1 MVKYSCERCGKEFS
15 QKSHYDSHNRRKTP
29 CVNNTDKIKV
39 LVDKAVE
46 EKLKELNNQKLN
58 VENEDVNVNRMTEMN
73 NKLKV
78 ISLFTGIGGMDM
90 GFDGEVIIH
99 KDSIINKEFI
109 DKIYTIKDFVV
120 LKKNN
125 FECVFQND
133 ILEGAK
139 EVFGFNNDNSNY
151 NTKSIYDL
159 VSEDFVFPKADI
171 VIGGFPCND
180 FSHSGKRKG
189 FKSNK
194 GHDLK
199 ETVDIEKENSRGTL
213 YKSFVEVVKRVKP
226 KMFVAE
232 NVYGLLTM
240 KNEPIKQ
247 IMKDFSELGYDVNYQ
262 LVYCPEFGIPQ
273 TRKRVIIMGISKE
286 RNVDINEGWNIITK
300 NKTECSIGKYFHH
313 LVEPDITNDISQMVY
328 SNAKKLKKGQGQTE
342 INLNSFAPTMRAEH
356 HGNIEF
362 RRHENSKININEK
375 NMIERRLAVREAGLI
390 QTFPPEYVFSE
401 KKNMVAYKY
410 IGNAVP
416 PLLGYL
422 IADKVNE
429 LCKHHFS

>member
-1 MVKYSCERCGKEFS
+1 MIVENKEKVNANTMAEM
-15 QKSHYDSHNRRKTP
+15 KS
-29 CVNNTDKIKV
+29 
-39 LVDKAVE
+39 
-46 EKLKELNNQKLN
+46 KLN
-58 VENEDVNVNRMTEMN
+58 
-73 NKLKV
+73 V

-90 GFDGEVIIH
+90 GFDGEVIVH
-99 KDSIINKEFI
+99 KDSIVHEEFI
-109 DKIYTIKDFVV
+109 DKPYTIEDFVV

-125 FECVFQND
+125 FNCVFQND

-139 EVFGFNNDNSNY
+139 EVFGFNNDNSKY
-151 NTKSIYDL
+151 NTTSIYNL
-159 VSEDFVFPKADI
+159 ISENFVFPEADI
-171 VIGGFPCND
+171 VIGGFPCQD
-180 FSHSGKRKG
+180 FSHAGKRKG

-199 ETVDIEKENSRGTL
+199 ETVDIEKKNSRGTL
-213 YKSFVEVVKRVKP
+213 YKSFVEVVKKVKP
-226 KMFVAE
+226 KIFVAE

-247 IMKDFSELGYDVNYQ
+247 IMSDFSELGYDVDYQ
-262 LVYCPEFGIPQ
+262 VVYCPDFGIPQ

-286 RNVDINEGWNIITK
+286 RCVDIGRGWNIITK

-313 LVEPDITNDISQMVY
+313 LVEPDITKDISQMVY
-328 SNAKKLKKGQGQTE
+328 SKAKKLEKGQGQTE
-342 INLNSFAPTMRAEH
+342 INLGSFAPTMRAEH

-362 RRHENSKININEK
+362 RRHENSKINIHEK
-375 NMIERRLAVREAGLI
+375 TMTERRLTVREAGLI
-390 QTFPPEYVFSE
+390 QTFPPDYVFSK
-401 KKNMVAYKY
+401 KKNMTAYKY

-429 LCKHHFS
+429 LCKCHFA

>member
-1 MVKYSCERCGKEFS
+1 MVIYSCEKCGKEFK
-15 QKSHYDSHNRRKTP
+15 QKGHYTKHLNKKNP
-29 CVNNTDKIKV
+29 CVVESKIKEM
-39 LVDKAVE
+39 LDKVVE
-46 EKLKELNNQKLN
+46 EKLKELNKKLI
-58 VENEDVNVNRMTEMN
+58 VENTEEVIIN
-73 NKLKV
+73 TKV

-90 GFDGEVIIH
+90 GFDGEVIVH

-109 DKIYTIKDFVV
+109 DKPYTINDFVV

-133 ILEGAK
+133 ILKGAK
-139 EVFGFNNDNSNY
+139 EVFGFNNNNSKY
-151 NTKSIYDL
+151 NTTSIYNL
-159 VSEDFVFPKADI
+159 ISENFVFPKADI
-171 VIGGFPCND
+171 VIGGFPCQD
-180 FSHSGKRKG
+180 FSHAGKRKG

-199 ETVDIEKENSRGTL
+199 EKVDIKKKNSRGTL
-213 YKSFVEVVKRVKP
+213 YKSFVEVVKKVQP

-232 NVYGLLTM
+232 NVYGLITM

-247 IMKDFSELGYDVNYQ
+247 IMNDFAELGYDVNYQ
-262 LVYCPEFGIPQ
+262 IVYCPEFGIPQ
-273 TRKRVIIMGISKE
+273 TRKRVIIMGISKK
-286 RNVDINEGWNIITK
+286 RSVDINEGWNIITK
-300 NKTECSIGKYFHH
+300 NKTECCIGKYFEH
-313 LVEPDITNDISQMVY
+313 LVEPNITNDISQMVY
-328 SNAKKLKKGQGQTE
+328 SKAKKLEKGQGQTE
-342 INLNSFAPTMRAEH
+342 INLNTFAPTMRAEH

-362 RRHENSKININEK
+362 RRHSNSKININE
-375 NMIERRLAVREAGLI
+375 NTMIERRLTVREAGLI
-390 QTFPPEYVFSE
+390 QTFPPNYVFSK

-429 LCKHHFS
+429 LCKRHFA